1 MILVGI
7 YGFQEIVKLFSGV
20 VVLYDLCWDP
30 LKNNM
35 MHDHPS
41 NDCIKQLKAIEEFK
55 KFIHDQEAEKLQA
68 LNQIVEL
75 KEQLHSK
82 QKEIDDLNV
91 TINTLTEEVGK
102 QDIRTLPAKSTVK
115 EPQGKDVVKEAGL
128 ALPVEKQKI
137 PYKGVRCRR
146 PGRWTAEVRVRKG
159 PRVWLGTFESAEAAA
174 RAYDKAAIEIMG
186 QTAELNFACSANAAL
201 RQTSASVKDRP
212 KRTIKKPVS

>member
-1 MILVGI
+1 M
-7 YGFQEIVKLFSGV
+7 STAS
-20 VVLYDLCWDP
+20 
-30 LKNNM
+30 NNM

-41 NDCIKQLKAIEEFK
+41 NDCIRQLKAIEEFK

-75 KEQLHSK
+75 KEQLQSK

-91 TINTLTEEVGK
+91 TINTLTAEVGK
-102 QDIRTLPAKSTVK
+102 RDIPTIPAKSTVK
-115 EPQGKDVVKEAGL
+115 EPQGKDVVKEAGQ
-128 ALPVEKQKI
+128 ALPVQKI
-137 PYKGVRCRR
+137 PYKGVRCRK

-159 PRVWLGTFESAEAAA
+159 PRVWLGTFESPEAAA

-186 QTAELNFACSANAAL
+186 QTAELNFASSANPAL